1 MADVKRVAIVTG
13 ANRGLGLATSKELA
27 GMGYKVILT
36 ARHTSQGREKT
47 EELKE
52 KGLDVSFY
60 HLDVND
66 SNSIGGLYEY
76 VLNDFGRCDV
86 LINNA
91 GVLIDKVDYVGEDLF
106 EHLRHDKN
114 NIAQTLDTNIIGPYL
129 LCEAFGPIMRK
140 QRYGRIVNISSSMG
154 QLSEMQEGFAAY
166 RISKAGV
173 NAVTRIFSAVY
184 KGHNVLVNSICPGWV
199 KTDMGGPNA
208 QREIDEGIS
217 GIIWAATLPDGGPT
231 GGFFRDKHPIP
242 W

>member
-1 MADVKRVAIVTG
+1 MDKHKRVAVVTG
-13 ANRGLGLATSKELA
+13 ANRGLGLASSEELA
-27 GMGYKVILT
+27 KIGYSVVLT
-36 ARHTSQGREKT
+36 ARHTAQGKERT

-52 KGLDVSFY
+52 QGHDVRFY
-60 HLDVND
+60 PLNVDD
-66 SNSIGGLYEY
+66 SNSIGSLYEY
-76 VLNDFGRCDV
+76 VLNEFGRIDV

-91 GVLIDKVDYVGEDLF
+91 GVLIDKVDHSGEDLY

-114 NIAQTLDTNIIGPYL
+114 NLIQTLDTNIVGPYL

-140 QRYGRIVNISSSMG
+140 QRYGRIVNISSGMG
-154 QLSEMQEGFAAY
+154 QLSEMQEGFPAY
-166 RISKAGV
+166 RISKTGL
-173 NAVTRIFSAVY
+173 NAVTRIFASQY

-208 QREIDEGIS
+208 QREIPQGIE